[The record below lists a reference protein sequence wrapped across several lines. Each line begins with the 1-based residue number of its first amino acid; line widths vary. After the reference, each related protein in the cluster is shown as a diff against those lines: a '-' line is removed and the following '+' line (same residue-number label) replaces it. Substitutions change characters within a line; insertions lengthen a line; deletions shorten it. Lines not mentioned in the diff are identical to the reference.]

1 MLLHQDKQ
9 DKLDKFLFLPKQ
21 KQKPQKINKR
31 VMTFQCGNKQLK

>member
-9 DKLDKFLFLPKQ
+9 DKLDKFLFLSKQ

-31 VMTFQCGNKQLK
+31 VMTSQWETSS